1 MTLDT
6 RLAKLEVVSAVV
18 DRSLV
23 WVDRGPSGESLRQ
36 AIERKFGDAVP
47 EGLVVIVVEHNGRE
61 RLEP

>member
-1 MTLDT
+1 M
-6 RLAKLEVVSAVV
+6 V